1 MVRSTI
7 RTIVLSLLIWGQT
20 SCIREGLQECEE
32 VYFITIKVVDML
44 TGEDITASREVS
56 HAILFVFDADEQYRY
71 TVRADSNQVRQRIPI
86 PITLKNTDHYWLSVW
101 GNLDGNQCITQ
112 LEPSNTLDNPT
123 VSASGKE
130 GENQSQTQDDLF
142 FGIAQIGKSPIRN
155 EEIIISRKNARMY
168 LTVRGLPAL
177 HKAID
182 YYFTIHL
189 NNNGYNFKGT
199 PIPNAIVIKQ
209 NGITLANNDFV
220 SPSSFNLI
228 HTDSSREDYATV
240 NLYRRSDTE
249 YGEDILIASINS
261 DLNGNPI
268 VLPAGRTTNLLIDLR
283 QEISVHIKTSL
294 WDKTEQWVEW

>member
-1 MVRSTI
+1 MADFPGSGDI
-7 RTIVLSLLIWGQT
+7 FS
-20 SCIREGLQECEE
+20 
-32 VYFITIKVVDML
+32 
-44 TGEDITASREVS
+44 GEHIHHFYSYEI
-56 HAILFVFDADEQYRY
+56 H
-71 TVRADSNQVRQRIPI
+71 
-86 PITLKNTDHYWLSVW
+86 
-101 GNLDGNQCITQ
+101 
-112 LEPSNTLDNPT
+112 
-123 VSASGKE
+123 
-130 GENQSQTQDDLF
+130 F
-142 FGIAQIGKSPIRN
+142 F

-261 DLNGNPI
+261 DLNGNF
-268 VLPAGRTTNLLIDLR
+268 
-283 QEISVHIKTSL
+283 
-294 WDKTEQWVEW
+294 